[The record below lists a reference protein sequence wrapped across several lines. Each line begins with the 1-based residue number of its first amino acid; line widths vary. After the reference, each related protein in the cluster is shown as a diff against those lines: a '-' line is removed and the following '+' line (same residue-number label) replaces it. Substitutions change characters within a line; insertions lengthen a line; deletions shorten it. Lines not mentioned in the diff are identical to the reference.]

1 MLSESM
7 NYNQTVN
14 KCLSQIRFHEDNPD
28 GCTNAQEILR
38 TYIVVAPSFL
48 MLDSSN
54 PETADTGIDEWA
66 TGMNNVLDILVALH
80 SSSQLE
86 YETVHALSSALSE
99 SWGNTFSKEME
110 AAQQHI
116 KGLLA
121 RLRGLMDDP
130 DSTSSVMHFDGNE
143 IDLDFM

>member
-14 KCLSQIRFHEDNPD
+14 KCLSQIQFHEDNPD

-54 PETADTGIDEWA
+54 PETTDAGIDEWA
-66 TGMNNVLDILVALH
+66 MGMNSVVDILVALH
-80 SSSQLE
+80 S
-86 YETVHALSSALSE
+86 
-99 SWGNTFSKEME
+99 
-110 AAQQHI
+110 
-116 KGLLA
+116 

-130 DSTSSVMHFDGNE
+130 NSTSSVMHFDGTK
-143 IDLDFM
+143 

>member
-1 MLSESM
+1 M

-14 KCLSQIRFHEDNPD
+14 KYLSQIRFHEYPD
-28 GCTNAQEILR
+28 GSRCTNQQEILR
-38 TYIVVAPSFL
+38 TYIAMAPSFF

-54 PETADTGIDEWA
+54 PEKTGAGIDEWA

-80 SSSQLE
+80 ASSQLE
-86 YETVHALSSALSE
+86 YETVQALIEALSE
-99 SWGNTFSKEME
+99 SWSNSFSITKGTEV
-110 AAQQHI
+110 AQQQI
-116 KGLLA
+116 KGLVA

-130 DSTSSVMHFDGNE
+130 SDSTSSIMHFDGNE